1 MRIREKLDSIRSSK
15 IRTLLGVIFF
25 FTYLALFIIIS
36 LLVDNFLRFPKPA
49 PISLSI
55 VTSIPILVIGV
66 LINLWSTLH
75 FIKAKGTPSPFNPP
89 RKLVTS
95 GPYTYIRHPQGTSWF
110 IIFIG
115 LGVLFQSIS
124 LLFIFTPI
132 FILLSVLNVKKIEEP
147 ELEKRFGKDYIE
159 YKKNVSMFIPWLK
172 VRNKKRFIK

>member
-1 MRIREKLDSIRSSK
+1 
-15 IRTLLGVIFF
+15 
-25 FTYLALFIIIS
+25 
-36 LLVDNFLRFPKPA
+36 
-49 PISLSI
+49 
-55 VTSIPILVIGV
+55 
-66 LINLWSTLH
+66 
-75 FIKAKGTPSPFNPP
+75 
-89 RKLVTS
+89 LVTS